1 MLPRSIIGIR
11 IFMELLEALG
21 RRVGFSCFETKPRPE
36 GSSGG
41 HTPTE
46 PEAPPACSAAKVR
59 RMSRIWRFAKNVV
72 NGWFEADA
80 FSLAATLAYY
90 AIFSIAPLLLLSIL
104 IASFVVDRT
113 AAVERLTG
121 ELISVI
127 GPTGSDAIKQML
139 DAAGTAQTESWSGI
153 TGLLVLLFAATGF
166 VGSLQ
171 NALDRIW
178 QAPPAPGG
186 IWAFIRSKLFS
197 FSLILAA
204 AFLLLVSLV
213 LSTAMTALAG
223 KATASLGLSETVVAV
238 IIAAANFMLAALIFA
253 AIFKYVPNAIVSWR
267 AALGGGIFTAVL
279 FAFGRLALA
288 WYLGREAEASA
299 YGAATSLVL
308 LLIWVYYSA
317 QILFL
322 GAQFSQTLQYGERA
336 APLAIDSPAAQAT
349 NADFANR
356 VAAIFAVGV
365 TLAVLLIRSHC
376 LCPVLF
382 FQTRPSSSTA
392 PRRFRG

>member
-1 MLPRSIIGIR
+1 
-11 IFMELLEALG
+11 
-21 RRVGFSCFETKPRPE
+21 
-36 GSSGG
+36 
-41 HTPTE
+41 
-46 PEAPPACSAAKVR
+46 
-59 RMSRIWRFAKNVV
+59 MSRIWRFAKNVV
-72 NGWFEADA
+72 NGWLEADA

-90 AIFSIAPLLLLSIL
+90 AIFSIAPLLLLSIV

-121 ELISVI
+121 ELISLI

-186 IWAFIRSKLFS
+186 IWAFVRSKLFS

-279 FAFGRLALA
+279 FAFGRLGA

-349 NADFANR
+349 KADFANI
-356 VAAIFAVGV
+356 ATAFGLGALLGALV
-365 TLAVLLIRSHC
+365 TKTSSRHDIR
-376 LCPVLF
+376 PGMPQRLF
-382 FQTRPSSSTA
+382 SQITA
-392 PRRFRG
+392 LR